1 MNKEELFNQW
11 ESELYDKHGD
21 DERMIDEDF
30 RSIALGFFIAKGLNL
45 NESYEM
51 YQFCISKGKW

>member
-11 ESELYDKHGD
+11 ESELYDKYAKN
-21 DERMIDEDF
+21 EIMMDEDF
-30 RSIALGFFIAKGLNL
+30 RSIALGFFIAKGLTL